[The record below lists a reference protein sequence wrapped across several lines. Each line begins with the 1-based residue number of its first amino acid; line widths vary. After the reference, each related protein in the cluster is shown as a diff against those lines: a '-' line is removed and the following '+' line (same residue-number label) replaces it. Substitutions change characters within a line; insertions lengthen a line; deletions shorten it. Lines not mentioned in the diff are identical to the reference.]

1 MFIIYY
7 FYYIMQTTSLLQDKR
22 VIVITL
28 NNWEIYY
35 KAYSKEAYKAYIE
48 QWNNRK
54 PVEIDYENRV
64 TGKDIK
70 QIKAQMLDN
79 VLWFISTQ
87 TLNKEE
93 MLKVYKNRIKMNR
106 TRTSLKMFL
115 DALQTRWIQIEQ
127 IQDEET
133 TNDQLSQ

>member
-1 MFIIYY
+1 
-7 FYYIMQTTSLLQDKR
+7 MQTTSLLQDKK

-35 KAYSKEAYKAYIE
+35 KAYSKEAYKAYID

-79 VLWFISTQ
+79 ILWFISTQ
-87 TLNKEE
+87 NINREQILN
-93 MLKVYKNRIKMNR
+93 VYKDRIKWWR
-106 TRTSLKMFL
+106 TRSGLKMFL
-115 DALQTRWIQIEQ
+115 DALKTRWIEFEPIK
-127 IQDEET
+127 EEIT
-133 TNDQLSQ
+133 GSSVIKAGD

>member
-7 FYYIMQTTSLLQDKR
+7 FYYIMQTTSLLQDKK

-54 PVEIDYENRV
+54 PVEIDHENRV

-93 MLKVYKNRIKMNR
+93 MLKVYKDRIKMNR